1 MSYLSKIK
9 SNKLKQFIMLLQG
22 DPGCGK
28 STMANQIPD
37 TLYLGIESIGLVR
50 DNLIDKNDIPNY
62 NALLEILTEI
72 RDDPEFA
79 FKSIVLDSATA
90 INRLMENYIL
100 DKYTINGNRPTS
112 IIDENNR
119 DLNFG
124 KGEKILDRMWN
135 DFMDLLIEIR
145 EIHNVRITLIA
156 HQVKTQITN
165 SMEEQTITK
174 EVADVNKRCLNKI
187 LASCDLV
194 CALEKVYKLKNYGAA
209 FRGNQKKMV
218 KEETV
223 VIRMN
228 SQYVLGKVRD
238 IYLNKELIK
247 DNIITLKNEAGEDE
261 EFDLGEY
268 PLPNKD
274 TMYAD
279 FEKLINPTLRLTGNS
294 TFTKNSPEEV
304 SKMKEKTVATEPK
317 RKRRIADELDEEE
330 GSVADINN

>member
-100 DKYTINGNRPTS
+100 DKYTINGNRPSS
-112 IIDENNR
+112 IIDENNK

-145 EIHNVRITLIA
+145 EIHNVRITLVA

-165 SMEEQTITK
+165 SSKLLLKKLLMLIR
-174 EVADVNKRCLNKI
+174 DV
-187 LASCDLV
+187 
-194 CALEKVYKLKNYGAA
+194 
-209 FRGNQKKMV
+209 
-218 KEETV
+218 
-223 VIRMN
+223 
-228 SQYVLGKVRD
+228 
-238 IYLNKELIK
+238 
-247 DNIITLKNEAGEDE
+247 
-261 EFDLGEY
+261 
-268 PLPNKD
+268 
-274 TMYAD
+274 
-279 FEKLINPTLRLTGNS
+279 
-294 TFTKNSPEEV
+294 
-304 SKMKEKTVATEPK
+304 
-317 RKRRIADELDEEE
+317 
-330 GSVADINN
+330 

>member
-124 KGEKILDRMWN
+124 KGEKMKISDIIQSGKPCLSFEVFPPKTW
-135 DFMDLLIEIR
+135 E
-145 EIHNVRITLIA
+145 NVEKVKAACSAIA
-156 HQVKTQITN
+156 ELKPDYMSVTYGAGGGTRQYT
-165 SMEEQTITK
+165 
-174 EVADVNKRCLNKI
+174 ADI
-187 LASCDLV
+187 ASFL
-194 CALEKVYKLKNYGAA
+194 LEKGV
-209 FRGNQKKMV
+209 
-218 KEETV
+218 T
-223 VIRMN
+223 
-228 SQYVLGKVRD
+228 
-238 IYLNKELIK
+238 
-247 DNIITLKNEAGEDE
+247 
-261 EFDLGEY
+261 
-268 PLPNKD
+268 PLAHLSCVFSD
-274 TMYAD
+274 R
-279 FEKLINPTLRLTGNS
+279 EGRRL
-294 TFTKNSPEEV
+294 
-304 SKMKEKTVATEPK
+304 
-317 RKRRIADELDEEE
+317 
-330 GSVADINN
+330 